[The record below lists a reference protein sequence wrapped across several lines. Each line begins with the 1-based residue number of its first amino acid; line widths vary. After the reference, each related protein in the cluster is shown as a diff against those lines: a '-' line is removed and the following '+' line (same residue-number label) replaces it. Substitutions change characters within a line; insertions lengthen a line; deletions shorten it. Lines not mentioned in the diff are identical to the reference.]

1 MLGGLPRLDELSLG
15 NAGKQSHRQ
24 KQRDRSA
31 VKSGIESVW
40 DAESSH
46 GVLLYRLAD
55 YEQV

>member
-1 MLGGLPRLDELSLG
+1 MSELGLG
-15 NAGKQSHRQ
+15 NVRKQSHRE
-24 KQRDRSA
+24 KKRDRSA
-31 VKSGIESVW
+31 VKSGTESVW